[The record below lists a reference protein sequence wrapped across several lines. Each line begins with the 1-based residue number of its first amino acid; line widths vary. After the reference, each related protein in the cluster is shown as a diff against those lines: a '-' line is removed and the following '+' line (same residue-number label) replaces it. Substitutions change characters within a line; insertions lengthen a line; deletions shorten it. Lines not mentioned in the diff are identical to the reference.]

1 MLRAAVS
8 LFLSQDPV
16 VTKGLSC
23 LRSVIEDVKNT
34 YTTALLAYTFSLA
47 GDTDTRQQ
55 LFKKLEDVALSEGK
69 RFVSDDF
76 LLSFHAHWVSL
87 LSMCPKGSHLHWSQS
102 ASADDSD
109 SLAVEIS
116 SYVLLAALTADSL
129 TTADLGFA
137 NRIVSWLVKQ
147 QNAYGGFSSTQV
159 TQTTQIKHM
168 IAE

>member
-1 MLRAAVS
+1 MTFACLFML
-8 LFLSQDPV
+8 
-16 VTKGLSC
+16 
-23 LRSVIEDVKNT
+23 E
-34 YTTALLAYTFSLA
+34 LL
-47 GDTDTRQQ
+47 
-55 LFKKLEDVALSEGK
+55 
-69 RFVSDDF
+69 
-76 LLSFHAHWVSL
+76 VSL

-159 TQTTQIKHM
+159 TQNTQIKHM